1 MIRYKK
7 YQVTGEKSPLKGL
20 WYARPL
26 IEDTFNTETLAK
38 HMANHNTPYS
48 AGLIKGVLTDM
59 ISCIK
64 ELILDGKNV
73 KLDDLAI
80 FSVGIVS
87 KKGAASAADFTLADN
102 VKGLKLRARATGELS
117 NAQINLEG
125 QLKEASKY
133 TTGDDAS
140 GNKPD
145 GGGGSGSGEGQ
156 EENPLG

>member
-7 YQVTGEKSPLKGL
+7 YQMTGENSPLKGL
-20 WYARPL
+20 WYARPV
-26 IEDTFNTETLAK
+26 IEETYDTERLAK

-48 AGLIKGVLTDM
+48 AGVVKGVLTDM

-87 KKGAASAADFTLADN
+87 RKGAASAADFTLADN

-125 QLKEASKY
+125 QMKEAAVY
-133 TTGDDAS
+133 
-140 GNKPD
+140 NPD
-145 GGGGSGSGEGQ
+145 GGTTEGGGGNSGGGSDGDQG
-156 EENPLG
+156 ENPLG

>member
-7 YQVTGEKSPLKGL
+7 YQMTGENSPLKGL
-20 WYARPL
+20 WYARPV
-26 IEDTFNTETLAK
+26 IEETYDTERLAK

-48 AGLIKGVLTDM
+48 AGVLTDM

-87 KKGAASAADFTLADN
+87 RKGAASAVDFTLADN

-125 QLKEASKY
+125 QMKEAAFY
-133 TTGDDAS
+133 
-140 GNKPD
+140 NPD
-145 GGGGSGSGEGQ
+145 GGTTEGRGGSPGGGESGGGSDGDQG
-156 EENPLG
+156 ENPLG

>member
-7 YQVTGEKSPLKGL
+7 YQMTGEKSPLKGL

-26 IEDTFNTETLAK
+26 IEDTFDTERLAK

-48 AGLIKGVLTDM
+48 EGLIKGVLTDM
-59 ISCIK
+59 ISCTK

-73 KLDDLAI
+73 KLDDL
-80 FSVGIVS
+80 
-87 KKGAASAADFTLADN
+87 
-102 VKGLKLRARATGELS
+102 ATGELS

-125 QLKEASKY
+125 QLKEAYKY
-133 TTGDDAS
+133 NVDGS
-140 GNKPD
+140 EPGSENKPGGD
-145 GGGGSGSGEGQ
+145 GGE